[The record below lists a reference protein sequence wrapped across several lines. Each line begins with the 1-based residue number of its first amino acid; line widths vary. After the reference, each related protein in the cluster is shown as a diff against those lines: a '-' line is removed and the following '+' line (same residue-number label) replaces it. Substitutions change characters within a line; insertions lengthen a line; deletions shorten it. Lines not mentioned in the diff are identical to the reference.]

1 MRGMFFSS
9 DLYKEQMH
17 SNKFLNEYL
26 SAYTIPRQR
35 APQNHRT
42 GFVICRIVQAQT
54 GSTENDWGYA
64 GGKKQ
69 TNTISKGHVLLHYV
83 VPCSAIH
90 SRIILKDFPFLL
102 ASLEDF
108 IYTQSLKLFPS
119 DFTTKL
125 RKIISASS
133 RFVQQ
138 HSSSIEEVTHDTR
151 LTLTSS
157 FKKNK

>member
-1 MRGMFFSS
+1 MLHQLGKAQVDTTAGFWTALVKHAVQLWCLLGEVVRHNSSHVRCKNVFFSS

-17 SNKFLNEYL
+17 SNKFLNESL

-90 SRIILKDFPFLL
+90 SRIILKHFPFLL
-102 ASLEDF
+102 PNLEDF
-108 IYTQSLKLFPS
+108 
-119 DFTTKL
+119 
-125 RKIISASS
+125 
-133 RFVQQ
+133 V
-138 HSSSIEEVTHDTR
+138 
-151 LTLTSS
+151 
-157 FKKNK
+157 